1 MLLIFQ
7 ILSILC
13 GAILYRIRGGGFGDI
28 PNNKIYFPIFIG
40 ILYGILSQWSIEYI
54 INGFAAAYIAQQ
66 IVGWGA
72 YRGAL
77 VNGSP
82 IDPDKDQECKI
93 IDDILNTLKIT
104 LDGKVYK
111 VSDYPRVWGFIGCSL
126 RGLLS
131 SFIIGSNIACTE
143 LKYCGILV
151 GLCYLL
157 PVIILWKTKYHN
169 TKTAWNLGEYLEGA
183 LYTYVF
189 VMRAL

>member
-1 MLLIFQ
+1 MILIFQ
-7 ILSILC
+7 ILATLC

-40 ILYGILSQWSIEYI
+40 ILYGILSNWSIEYI

-66 IVGWGA
+66 ITGWGT
-72 YRGAL
+72 YRSAL
-77 VNGSP
+77 VSGST
-82 IDPDKDQECKI
+82 DYRVEEECPM
-93 IDDILNTLKIT
+93 IDDIINTLKIT
-104 LDGKVYK
+104 FDDKVYK
-111 VSDYPRVWGFIGCSL
+111 ISDYPRICGFIGCSL

-151 GLCYLL
+151 GLCYLI

-169 TKTAWNLGEYLEGA
+169 TKTAWNIGEYLEGA

-189 VMRAL
+189 VMEAL